1 MCQKSEQEKIRL
13 RNFLPSSGIK
23 LSSDNRWVVMAKLIP
38 WAELEEEN
46 SKLLG
51 RKKDGLIKPF
61 RMALA
66 ILILKKKMEMT
77 DSQIVALIQEN
88 FYLQHFIGLSE
99 YTNIVPF
106 EPSMISN
113 FQQNI
118 HKKIIDK
125 VHLIIVEDQIK
136 KNLG

>member
-1 MCQKSEQEKIRL
+1 MCQKSEQEKDRL
-13 RNFLPSSGIK
+13 RNFLLSSGIE

-46 SKLLG
+46 SKLSS
-51 RKKDGLIKPF
+51 RKKGVLIKPF

-66 ILILKKKMEMT
+66 TLILKKKYEMKN
-77 DSQIVALIQEN
+77 SQIVALIQEN
-88 FYLQHFIGLSE
+88 PYLQHFIGLSE
-99 YTNIVPF
+99 FTNIKPF
-106 EPSMISN
+106 EPSMIVN

-125 VHLIIVEDQIK
+125 VILIIVEDQIK
-136 KNLG
+136 MTD